1 MGVKCLH
8 TIILFCFTLFLGSC
22 KEKRQK
28 SDLEITFSQDTLH
41 LGYTYWWDESGPFIG
56 YCGTPHTLI
65 AMGSIVQMDAPNDDA
80 GPLYTSQKGSI
91 QLEKVFL
98 INNPKKNAYH
108 QHGYLNTDCF
118 YKSGLKIGDKVLVF
132 CYEYD
137 DELIIPG
144 QESIIPIG
152 DWNHPLVNSTKTFI
166 DKDENPL
173 KIEKDTT
180 LWEAY
185 GHGTS
190 LKRIIECRET
200 TSK

>member
-1 MGVKCLH
+1 MGINRLH
-8 TIILFCFTLFLGSC
+8 TIIMLAFVLLLGSC

-41 LGYTYWWDESGPFIG
+41 LGYTYWWEESGPFID

-65 AMGSIVQMDAPNDDA
+65 AMGSIVQMDAPNEDA
-80 GPLYTSQKGSI
+80 GPLYISQKGSI

-118 YKSGLKIGDKVLVF
+118 YKSGLKVGDKVLVF

-137 DELIIPG
+137 DELIIAG

-152 DWNHPLVNSTKTFI
+152 DWNHPLVNSTKAFI
-166 DKDENPL
+166 DEDENPL
-173 KIEKDTT
+173 KIQKDTT

-185 GHGTS
+185 GHGAS
-190 LKRIIECRET
+190 LRRIIECRKT

>member
-8 TIILFCFTLFLGSC
+8 TIILFCFILFLGSC

-28 SDLEITFSQDTLH
+28 SDLEISFTQDTLH

-65 AMGSIVQMDAPNDDA
+65 AMGTIVQMETPNEDA

-108 QHGYLNTDCF
+108 RHGYLNTDCF